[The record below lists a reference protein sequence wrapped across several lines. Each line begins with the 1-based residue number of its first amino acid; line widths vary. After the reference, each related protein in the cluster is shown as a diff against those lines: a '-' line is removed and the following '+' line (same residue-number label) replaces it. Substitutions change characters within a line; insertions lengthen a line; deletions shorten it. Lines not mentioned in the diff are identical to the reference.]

1 MTVRELIE
9 LNMMIVDVEI
19 TVRTKE
25 GKLVDQLD
33 IGCAVGVKPPYP
45 MRVPKDEKY
54 IGNTNR
60 YCDKYFR
67 ESTYIPK
74 SINSWDDGKDYW
86 QLKANRIPEKWLE
99 LEVTSWEVWRAST
112 YGTSPRRDM
121 HKSCG
126 FNGQRINITA
136 LPSGERLTVPEEKKE
151 PKTKDDGQMT
161 LDEYLNDW
169 EHRMKGG
176 D

>member
-1 MTVRELIE
+1 MTVRDLIS
-9 LNMMIVDVEI
+9 LNQMIVDMEI
-19 TVRTKE
+19 EVRKD
-25 GKLVDQLD
+25 GHRLIDALM
-33 IGCAVGVKPPYP
+33 IGCERGKKPHQPVK
-45 MRVPKDEKY
+45 VSIDDKY
-54 IGNTNR
+54 IDNPSMRKEAN
-60 YCDKYFR
+60 
-67 ESTYIPK
+67 YIDK
-74 SINSWDDGKDYW
+74 SINAWDDGKDYW